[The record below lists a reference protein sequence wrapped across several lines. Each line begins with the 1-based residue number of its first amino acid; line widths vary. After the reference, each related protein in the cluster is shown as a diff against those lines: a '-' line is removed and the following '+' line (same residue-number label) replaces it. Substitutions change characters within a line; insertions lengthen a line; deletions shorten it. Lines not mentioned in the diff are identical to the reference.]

1 MKFVADESLDFQ
13 IVERLRQEGWDVSYV
28 AEMEPGISDPD
39 VLHLANTRE
48 ALIITSDRDFGE
60 LIFRQH
66 LVSHGIVLVRL
77 AGFTPQLKA
86 ETVSSAIN
94 LHQTELPHS
103 FVVISPGLIRI
114 RRQLQ

>member
-13 IVERLRQEGWDVSYV
+13 IVERLRQDGWDVSYV
-28 AEMEPGISDPD
+28 AEMEPGISDTD

-66 LVSHGIVLVRL
+66 LLSHGIIPVRL
-77 AGFTPQLKA
+77 AGITPQLKA

-94 LHQTELPHS
+94 RHQAELPHS
-103 FVVISPGLIRI
+103 FVVISPALIRI
-114 RRQLQ
+114 RREL